1 MPGPLA
7 GIEVLDLTSVVSGP
21 LATMFLAD
29 QGAEVIKIEPLGGD
43 ITRHSRQSVSAS
55 GEFSALF
62 VSTNRG
68 KRSLSLDLKRPEAGK
83 IMRKLIARADVL
95 VQNFR
100 PGTMERLGLGEP
112 TLRTDNPRLI
122 YVSIS
127 GVGESGPYA
136 GKRVYDPIIQG
147 LSGFADLQSDPKTR
161 RPRMIR
167 TIVADKTTAIFAAQ
181 AVTAALFA
189 RERTGE
195 GQHVRL
201 AMLDTMIA
209 YLWPEAMTQY
219 TVVGREA
226 TTADPTA
233 RPELI
238 FETVDGYITVGTISD
253 SEWRAFCAAA
263 QRPDLAEDPRFNT
276 PGGRAVNA
284 TERILLMA
292 EIIKERPTAEWLQ
305 RLDANDVPSAPV
317 LRRSQVIAN
326 EQVLARELI
335 SEFDH
340 PDIGRVRQPQP
351 AARFGRTPAAM
362 QGPAPRIGEHSAI
375 VLAELGFD
383 AAEIEQLA
391 AEEIVRLV
399 KTCFRIVRGASA
411 RKPCASEPVNHG
423 LPSRMSL

>member
-7 GIEVLDLTSVVSGP
+7 GIRVLDLTSVVSGP

-43 ITRHSRQSVSAS
+43 ITRRSRQSISAS

-62 VSTNRG
+62 VSSNRG
-68 KRSLSLDLKRPEAGK
+68 KRSLALDLKRPEAGK
-83 IMRKLIARADVL
+83 IMRKLIASSDVL

-100 PGTMERLGLGEP
+100 PGTMERLGFGEP
-112 TLRTDNPRLI
+112 ALRDLNPRLI

-136 GKRVYDPIIQG
+136 RKRVYDPIIQG
-147 LSGFADLQSDPKTR
+147 LSGFADLQADPKTR
-161 RPRMIR
+161 RPQMIR

-195 GQHVRL
+195 GQHIRL

-219 TVVGREA
+219 TVIGREA

-233 RPELI
+233 RPDLI
-238 FETVDGYITVGTISD
+238 FETADGYITVGTISD
-253 SEWRAFCAAA
+253 SEWQGFCAASG
-263 QRPDLAEDPRFNT
+263 RPALAEDPRFNT

-317 LRRSQVIAN
+317 LRRNEVITN

-335 SEFDH
+335 AEFDH
-340 PDIGRVRQPQP
+340 PDIGRVRQPKP
-351 AARFGRTPAAM
+351 AARFDRTPAAIR
-362 QGPAPRIGEHSAI
+362 GPAPRIGEHSAI
-375 VLAELGFD
+375 ILAELGLET
-383 AAEIEQLA
+383 AEIERLA
-391 AEEIVRLV
+391 AEKIVRLV
-399 KTCFRIVRGASA
+399 KA
-411 RKPCASEPVNHG
+411 
-423 LPSRMSL
+423 

>member
-7 GIEVLDLTSVVSGP
+7 GIRVLDLTSVVSGP
-21 LATMFLAD
+21 MATMFLAD

-43 ITRHSRQSVSAS
+43 ITRRSRQSISAS

-62 VSTNRG
+62 VSSNRG
-68 KRSLSLDLKRPEAGK
+68 KRSLALDLKRPEAAK
-83 IMRKLIARADVL
+83 IMHKLIARADVL

-112 TLRTDNPRLI
+112 ALRELNPRLI

-136 GKRVYDPIIQG
+136 KKRVYDPIIQG
-147 LSGFADLQSDPKTR
+147 LSGFADLQAEPKTH
-161 RPRMIR
+161 RPQMIR

-181 AVTAALFA
+181 AITAALFA
-189 RERTGE
+189 RARTGE
-195 GQHVRL
+195 GQHIRL

-226 TTADPTA
+226 TTGDPTS
-233 RPELI
+233 RPDLI
-238 FETVDGYITVGTISD
+238 FETADGYITVGTISD
-253 SEWRAFCAAA
+253 SEWQGFCAASG
-263 QRPDLAEDPRFNT
+263 RPGLAEDPRFNT
-276 PGGRAVNA
+276 PGGRSVNA

-292 EIIKERPTAEWLQ
+292 EIIKECPTVEWLQ

-317 LRRSQVIAN
+317 LRRNEVIAN

-335 SEFDH
+335 AEFDH
-340 PDIGRVRQPQP
+340 PDIGRVRQPVP
-351 AARFGRTPAAM
+351 AARFDHTPARI
-362 QGPAPRIGEHSAI
+362 QGPAPRIGEHSAAML
-375 VLAELGFD
+375 VELGFE
-383 AAEIEQLA
+383 AAEIERLA
-391 AEEIVRLV
+391 TEKVVRLV
-399 KTCFRIVRGASA
+399 KT
-411 RKPCASEPVNHG
+411 
-423 LPSRMSL
+423 

>member
-1 MPGPLA
+1 MPGPLT
-7 GIEVLDLTSVVSGP
+7 GIRVLDLTSVVSGP

-43 ITRHSRQSVSAS
+43 ITRRSRQAISAS

-62 VSTNRG
+62 VSSNRG
-68 KRSLSLDLKRPEAGK
+68 KRSLALDLKRPEAAK
-83 IMRKLIARADVL
+83 IMRKLIGRCDVL

-112 TLRTDNPRLI
+112 TLRELNPRLI

-136 GKRVYDPIIQG
+136 KKRVYDPIIQS
-147 LSGFADLQSDPKTR
+147 LSGFADLQAEPKTR
-161 RPRMIR
+161 RPQMIR

-195 GQHVRL
+195 GQHIRL

-233 RPELI
+233 RPDLI
-238 FETVDGYITVGTISD
+238 FETADGYITVGTISD
-253 SEWRAFCAAA
+253 SEWQGFCAASG
-263 QRPDLAEDPRFNT
+263 RPGLVEDPRFNT
-276 PGGRAVNA
+276 PGGRAVSA

-292 EIIKERPTAEWLQ
+292 DIIRERPTADWLQ

-317 LRRSQVIAN
+317 LRRHEVIAN

-335 SEFDH
+335 TELDH
-340 PDIGRVRQPQP
+340 PDIGLIRQPVP
-351 AARFGRTPAAM
+351 AARFDRTPARI
-362 QGPAPRIGEHSAI
+362 QGPAPRIGEHSAAI
-375 VLAELGFD
+375 LAELGLE
-383 AAEIEQLA
+383 AAEIERLA
-391 AEEIVRLV
+391 TEKIVRLA
-399 KTCFRIVRGASA
+399 KT
-411 RKPCASEPVNHG
+411 
-423 LPSRMSL
+423 

>member
-7 GIEVLDLTSVVSGP
+7 GIRVLDLTSVVSGP

-43 ITRHSRQSVSAS
+43 ITRRSRQSISAS

-62 VSTNRG
+62 VSSNRG
-68 KRSLSLDLKRPEAGK
+68 KRSLALDLKRPEAAK
-83 IMRKLIARADVL
+83 IMRKLIAGSDVL

-100 PGTMERLGLGEP
+100 PGTMERLGFGEP
-112 TLRTDNPRLI
+112 ALRELNPRLI

-127 GVGESGPYA
+127 GAGESGPYA
-136 GKRVYDPIIQG
+136 RKRVYDPIIQG
-147 LSGFADLQSDPKTR
+147 LSGFADLQAESKTR
-161 RPRMIR
+161 RPQMIR

-233 RPELI
+233 RPDLI
-238 FETVDGYITVGTISD
+238 FETADGYITVGTISD
-253 SEWRAFCAAA
+253 SEWQGFCAASG
-263 QRPDLAEDPRFNT
+263 RSGLAEDPRFNT
-276 PGGRAVNA
+276 PGGRSVNA

-305 RLDANDVPSAPV
+305 QLDANDVPSAPV
-317 LRRSQVIAN
+317 LRRNEVIAN
-326 EQVLARELI
+326 EQVVARELI
-335 SEFDH
+335 IELDH
-340 PDIGRVRQPQP
+340 PDIGRVRQPVP
-351 AARFGRTPAAM
+351 AARFERTPARI
-362 QGPAPRIGEHSAI
+362 QGPAPRIGEHSAAI
-375 VLAELGFD
+375 LSELGLE
-383 AAEIEQLA
+383 AAEIERLA
-391 AEEIVRLV
+391 AEKIVRFV
-399 KTCFRIVRGASA
+399 KT
-411 RKPCASEPVNHG
+411 
-423 LPSRMSL
+423 

>member
-7 GIEVLDLTSVVSGP
+7 GIRVLDLTSVVSGP
-21 LATMFLAD
+21 LAAMFLAD

-68 KRSLSLDLKRPEAGK
+68 KRSLSLDLKRPEAAK
-83 IMRKLIARADVL
+83 IMRKLAARADVL

-100 PGTMERLGLGEP
+100 PGTIERLGLGEP
-112 TLRTDNPRLI
+112 ALRASNSRLI

-127 GVGESGPYA
+127 GAGESGPYA

-147 LSGFADLQSDPKTR
+147 LSGFADIQSDPKTR

-195 GQHVRL
+195 GQHIRL

-209 YLWPEAMTQY
+209 YLWPEAMMQY
-219 TVVGREA
+219 TVVGREGS
-226 TTADPTA
+226 TADPVA
-233 RPELI
+233 RPDLI
-238 FETVDGYITVGTISD
+238 FEAADGYITVGTISD
-253 SEWRAFCAAA
+253 SEWRGFCAASE
-263 QRPDLAEDPRFNT
+263 RPDLAEDPRFNT
-276 PGGRAVNA
+276 PGGRAANA

-292 EIIKERPTAEWLQ
+292 EIIKKHPTAEWLK
-305 RLDANDVPSAPV
+305 RLDTNDVPSSPV
-317 LRRSQVIAN
+317 LRRSEVIAN

-335 SEFDH
+335 AEFDH
-340 PDIGRVRQPQP
+340 PDIGLVRQPKP
-351 AARFGRTPAAM
+351 AARFDRTPAAIR
-362 QGPAPRIGEHSAI
+362 GPAPRIGEHSAI
-375 VLAELGFD
+375 ILSELGLET
-383 AAEIEQLA
+383 AEIERLA
-391 AEEIVRLV
+391 AEKIVRLV
-399 KTCFRIVRGASA
+399 KA
-411 RKPCASEPVNHG
+411 
-423 LPSRMSL
+423 

>member
-1 MPGPLA
+1 MSGPLA
-7 GIEVLDLTSVVSGP
+7 GIRVLDLTSVVSGP

-43 ITRHSRQSVSAS
+43 ITRHSRQSISES

-68 KRSLSLDLKRPEAGK
+68 KRSLSLDLKRPDAGT
-83 IMRKLIARADVL
+83 IMRKLAARADVL

-112 TLRTDNPRLI
+112 TLRASNPRLI

-147 LSGFADLQSDPKTR
+147 LSGFADLQADPKTR

-238 FETVDGYITVGTISD
+238 FETADGYITVGTISD
-253 SEWRAFCAAA
+253 SEWRGFCAAS
-263 QRPDLAEDPRFNT
+263 QRSGLTEDPRFIT
-276 PGGRAVNA
+276 PGGRAINA

-292 EIIKERPTAEWLQ
+292 EIIKERSTAEWLQ
-305 RLDANDVPSAPV
+305 RLDTNDVPSAPV
-317 LRRSQVIAN
+317 LRRGEVIAN
-326 EQVLARELI
+326 QQVLARKLI
-335 SEFDH
+335 AEFDH
-340 PDIGRVRQPQP
+340 PDIGLVRQPKP
-351 AARFGRTPAAM
+351 AARFDGTPAEIR
-362 QGPAPRIGEHSAI
+362 GPAPRIGEHSKI
-375 VLAELGFD
+375 ILAELGLE
-383 AAEIEQLA
+383 AGEIERLA
-391 AEEIVRLV
+391 AEKIVHLV
-399 KTCFRIVRGASA
+399 KT
-411 RKPCASEPVNHG
+411 
-423 LPSRMSL
+423 

>member
-7 GIEVLDLTSVVSGP
+7 GVRVLDLTSVVSGP

-43 ITRHSRQSVSAS
+43 ITRHSRQSISAS

-62 VSTNRG
+62 VSSNRG
-68 KRSLSLDLKRPEAGK
+68 KRSLALDLKRPEAAK
-83 IMRKLIARADVL
+83 IMRKLIASADVL

-100 PGTMERLGLGEP
+100 PGTMERLGFGEP
-112 TLRTDNPRLI
+112 ALRELNPRLI

-136 GKRVYDPIIQG
+136 KKRVYDPIIQA
-147 LSGFADLQSDPKTR
+147 LSGFADLQAEPKTR
-161 RPRMIR
+161 RPQMIR

-195 GQHVRL
+195 GQHIRL

-233 RPELI
+233 RPDLI
-238 FETVDGYITVGTISD
+238 FETADGYITVGTISD
-253 SEWRAFCAAA
+253 SEWQGFCAASER
-263 QRPDLAEDPRFNT
+263 QDLVEDPRFNT

-292 EIIKERPTAEWLQ
+292 EIIKQRRTAEWLK

-317 LRRSQVIAN
+317 LRRNEVITN

-335 SEFDH
+335 VELEH
-340 PDIGRVRQPQP
+340 PDIGRVRQPVP
-351 AARFGRTPAAM
+351 AARFDRTPA
-362 QGPAPRIGEHSAI
+362 QIRGPAPRIGEHSAAI
-375 VLAELGFD
+375 LAELGFG
-383 AAEIEQLA
+383 AGEIEQLA
-391 AEEIVRLV
+391 AEKIVRLV
-399 KTCFRIVRGASA
+399 K
-411 RKPCASEPVNHG
+411 N
-423 LPSRMSL
+423 

>member
-7 GIEVLDLTSVVSGP
+7 GIRVLDLTSVVSGP

-29 QGAEVIKIEPLGGD
+29 QGAEVIKVEPLGGD
-43 ITRHSRQSVSAS
+43 ITRQSRQSVSAS

-68 KRSLSLDLKRPEAGK
+68 KRSLSIDLKRPEAAT
-83 IMRKLIARADVL
+83 IMRKLICRADVL

-112 TLRTDNPRLI
+112 ALRAENPRLI

-127 GVGESGPYA
+127 GVGERGPYA
-136 GKRVYDPIIQG
+136 KKRVYDPIIQG
-147 LSGFADLQSDPKTR
+147 LSGFADLQADPETR

-195 GQHVRL
+195 GQHIRL

-238 FETVDGYITVGTISD
+238 FETADGYITVGTISD
-253 SEWRAFCAAA
+253 SEWCGFCAASE
-263 QRPDLAEDPRFNT
+263 RSGLAEDSRFST
-276 PGGRAVNA
+276 LAGRAANA

-317 LRRSQVIAN
+317 LRRGEVITN
-326 EQVLARELI
+326 EQVVARELI
-335 SEFDH
+335 EEFDH
-340 PDIGRVRQPQP
+340 SDIGRIRQPKP
-351 AARFGRTPAAM
+351 AARFDRTPAEIR
-362 QGPAPRIGEHSAI
+362 GPAPRIGEHSAVI
-375 VLAELGFD
+375 LAELGLEP
-383 AAEIEQLA
+383 AEIERLA
-391 AEEIVRLV
+391 IEKIVRLV
-399 KTCFRIVRGASA
+399 KT
-411 RKPCASEPVNHG
+411 
-423 LPSRMSL
+423 

>member
-7 GIEVLDLTSVVSGP
+7 GIRVLDLTSVVSGP

-43 ITRHSRQSVSAS
+43 ITRRSRQSISAS

-62 VSTNRG
+62 VSSNRG
-68 KRSLSLDLKRPEAGK
+68 KRSLALDLKRPEAGK
-83 IMRKLIARADVL
+83 IMRKLIASSDVL

-100 PGTMERLGLGEP
+100 PGTMERLGFGEP
-112 TLRTDNPRLI
+112 ALRELNPRLI

-136 GKRVYDPIIQG
+136 KKRVYDPIIQG
-147 LSGFADLQSDPKTR
+147 LSGFADLQAEPRTR
-161 RPRMIR
+161 RPQMIR

-181 AVTAALFA
+181 AITAALFA

-195 GQHVRL
+195 GQHIRL

-226 TTADPTA
+226 ATADPTA
-233 RPELI
+233 RPDLI
-238 FETVDGYITVGTISD
+238 FETADGYITVGTISD
-253 SEWRAFCAAA
+253 SEWQGFCAASG
-263 QRPDLAEDPRFNT
+263 RPGLTEDPRFNS

-317 LRRSQVIAN
+317 LRRNEVIAN

-335 SEFDH
+335 IELDH
-340 PDIGRVRQPQP
+340 PDIGRVRQPVP
-351 AARFGRTPAAM
+351 AARFDRTPARI
-362 QGPAPRIGEHSAI
+362 QGPAPRIGEHSAAI
-375 VLAELGFD
+375 LAELGLE
-383 AAEIEQLA
+383 AAEIERLA
-391 AEEIVRLV
+391 TEEVVHLV
-399 KTCFRIVRGASA
+399 KT
-411 RKPCASEPVNHG
+411 
-423 LPSRMSL
+423 

>member
-7 GIEVLDLTSVVSGP
+7 GINVLDLTSVVSGP

-29 QGAEVIKIEPLGGD
+29 QGADVIKVEPLGGD
-43 ITRHSRQSVSAS
+43 ITRRSRQSVSGS

-68 KRSLSLDLKRPEAGK
+68 KHSLSLDLKRPEAGK
-83 IMRKLIARADVL
+83 IMRKLAAGADVL

-100 PGTMERLGLGEP
+100 PGTMERLGLGEA
-112 TLRTDNPRLI
+112 TLRATNPRLI

-147 LSGFADLQSDPKTR
+147 LSGFADIQSDPKTR

-195 GQHVRL
+195 GQHIRL
-201 AMLDTMIA
+201 AMLDTMIS

-226 TTADPTA
+226 TTADPVS
-233 RPELI
+233 RPDLI
-238 FETVDGYITVGTISD
+238 FETTDGYITVGTISD
-253 SEWRAFCAAA
+253 SEWRGFCAAA
-263 QRPDLAEDPRFNT
+263 ERPDLAEDPRFNT
-276 PGGRAVNA
+276 PGGRAINA

-292 EIIKERPTAEWLQ
+292 EIIKDHSTADWLQ
-305 RLDANDVPSAPV
+305 RLDANDAPAAPV
-317 LRRSQVIAN
+317 LRRSEVIAN

-335 SEFDH
+335 AEFEH
-340 PDIGRVRQPQP
+340 PDIGLVRQPKP
-351 AARFGRTPAAM
+351 AARFDRTPAEIR
-362 QGPAPRIGEHSAI
+362 GPAPRIGEHTAI
-375 VLAELGFD
+375 ILAELGLA
-383 AAEIEQLA
+383 AAEIEQFA
-391 AEEIVRLV
+391 AEKIVRLV
-399 KTCFRIVRGASA
+399 ST
-411 RKPCASEPVNHG
+411 
-423 LPSRMSL
+423 

>member
-7 GIEVLDLTSVVSGP
+7 GVRVLDLTSVVSGP

-43 ITRHSRQSVSAS
+43 ITRRSRQSISAS

-62 VSTNRG
+62 VSSNRG
-68 KRSLSLDLKRPEAGK
+68 KRSLALDLKRPEAAE
-83 IMRKLIARADVL
+83 IMRKLITSSDVL

-100 PGTMERLGLGEP
+100 PRTMERLGLGEP
-112 TLRTDNPRLI
+112 ALRDLNRRLI

-136 GKRVYDPIIQG
+136 KKRVYDPIIQG
-147 LSGFADLQSDPKTR
+147 LSGFADLQAEPKTR
-161 RPRMIR
+161 RPQMIR

-181 AVTAALFA
+181 AITAALFA

-195 GQHVRL
+195 GQHIRL

-233 RPELI
+233 RPDLI
-238 FETVDGYITVGTISD
+238 FETADGYITVGTISD
-253 SEWRAFCAAA
+253 SEWQGFCAASGRA
-263 QRPDLAEDPRFNT
+263 GLAEDPRFNT
-276 PGGRAVNA
+276 PGGRSVNA

-292 EIIKERPTAEWLQ
+292 EIIKERSSAEWLQ

-317 LRRSQVIAN
+317 LRRNEVIAN

-335 SEFDH
+335 VELNH
-340 PDIGRVRQPQP
+340 PDIGLVRQPVP
-351 AARFGRTPAAM
+351 AARFDRTPARI
-362 QGPAPRIGEHSAI
+362 QGPAPRIGEHSAAI
-375 VLAELGFD
+375 LAELGLGS
-383 AAEIEQLA
+383 AEIERLA
-391 AEEIVRLV
+391 SEKIVRS
-399 KTCFRIVRGASA
+399 T
-411 RKPCASEPVNHG
+411 
-423 LPSRMSL
+423 PSST

>member
-7 GIEVLDLTSVVSGP
+7 GIRVLDLTSVVSGP

-29 QGAEVIKIEPLGGD
+29 QGADVIKIEPLGGD
-43 ITRHSRQSVSAS
+43 ITRRSRQSISAS

-62 VSTNRG
+62 VSSNRG
-68 KRSLSLDLKRPEAGK
+68 KRSLALDLKRPEAAE
-83 IMRKLIARADVL
+83 IMRKLITGSDVL

-100 PGTMERLGLGEP
+100 PGTMDRLGFGEP
-112 TLRTDNPRLI
+112 ALRELNPRLI

-127 GVGESGPYA
+127 GVGESGPYSK
-136 GKRVYDPIIQG
+136 KRVYDPIIQG
-147 LSGFADLQSDPKTR
+147 LSGFADLQADPKTR
-161 RPRMIR
+161 RPQMIR

-195 GQHVRL
+195 GQHIRL

-233 RPELI
+233 RPDLI
-238 FETVDGYITVGTISD
+238 FETADGYITVGTISD
-253 SEWRAFCAAA
+253 SEWQGFCAASG
-263 QRPDLAEDPRFNT
+263 RSGLAEDSRFNT
-276 PGGRAVNA
+276 PGGRAANA

-317 LRRSQVIAN
+317 LRRNEVIAN

-335 SEFDH
+335 VELDH
-340 PDIGRVRQPQP
+340 PDIGPVRQPKP
-351 AARFGRTPAAM
+351 AARFDRTPAQI
-362 QGPAPRIGEHSAI
+362 QGPAPRIGEHTAAI
-375 VLAELGFD
+375 LAEIGLE
-383 AAEIEQLA
+383 AAEIGRLA
-391 AEEIVRLV
+391 AEQIVRLV
-399 KTCFRIVRGASA
+399 NTQLHLDRSHRNTQDRSKA
-411 RKPCASEPVNHG
+411 RP
-423 LPSRMSL
+423 

>member
-7 GIEVLDLTSVVSGP
+7 GVRVLDLTSVVSGP

-29 QGAEVIKIEPLGGD
+29 QGAEVIKIEPLSGD
-43 ITRHSRQSVSAS
+43 ITRRSRQSISAS

-62 VSTNRG
+62 VSSNRG
-68 KRSLSLDLKRPEAGK
+68 KRSLALDLKRPEAGE
-83 IMRKLIARADVL
+83 IMRKLISSADVL

-100 PGTMERLGLGEP
+100 PGTMERLGFGGP
-112 TLRTDNPRLI
+112 ALRELNPRLI

-136 GKRVYDPIIQG
+136 KKRVYDPIIQA
-147 LSGFADLQSDPKTR
+147 LSGFADLQAEPRTR
-161 RPRMIR
+161 RPQMIR

-195 GQHVRL
+195 GQHIRL

-226 TTADPTA
+226 TTPDPTA
-233 RPELI
+233 RPDLI

-253 SEWRAFCAAA
+253 SEWQGFCAASG
-263 QRPDLAEDPRFNT
+263 RPGLAEDPRFNT
-276 PGGRAVNA
+276 TGGRAVNA

-292 EIIKERPTAEWLQ
+292 EIIKQRPTAEWLRQ
-305 RLDANDVPSAPV
+305 LDANDVPSAPV
-317 LRRSQVIAN
+317 LRRNEVITN
-326 EQVLARELI
+326 EQVVARELI
-335 SEFDH
+335 VELDH
-340 PDIGRVRQPQP
+340 PDIGRVRQPVP
-351 AARFGRTPAAM
+351 AARFDRTPA
-362 QGPAPRIGEHSAI
+362 QIHGPAPRVGEDSAAI
-375 VLAELGFD
+375 LAELGFGS
-383 AAEIEQLA
+383 AEIEELA
-391 AEEIVRLV
+391 SEKIVRLV
-399 KTCFRIVRGASA
+399 KT
-411 RKPCASEPVNHG
+411 
-423 LPSRMSL
+423 

>member
-7 GIEVLDLTSVVSGP
+7 GIRVLDLTSVVSGP

-43 ITRHSRQSVSAS
+43 MTRHSRQSISAS

-68 KRSLSLDLKRPEAGK
+68 KRSLALDLKRPEAAK
-83 IMRKLIARADVL
+83 IMRTLAARADVL

-100 PGTMERLGLGEP
+100 PGTMERLGLDEP
-112 TLRTDNPRLI
+112 TLRNSNPRLI

-136 GKRVYDPIIQG
+136 GKRVYDPIIQA
-147 LSGFADLQSDPKTR
+147 LSGFADIQSDPKTR

-181 AVTAALFA
+181 AVTAALYA

-201 AMLDTMIA
+201 AMLDTMIS

-219 TVVGREA
+219 TVVDREES
-226 TTADPTA
+226 TGDPVA
-233 RPELI
+233 RPDLI
-238 FETVDGYITVGTISD
+238 FETSDGYITAGTISD
-253 SEWRAFCAAA
+253 SEWGGFCAAA
-263 QRPDLAEDPRFNT
+263 ERPELAEDPRFNT
-276 PGGRAVNA
+276 PGGRAINA

-292 EIIKERPTAEWLQ
+292 EIIKKRSTEDWLE
-305 RLDANDVPSAPV
+305 RLDANDAPSAPV
-317 LRRSQVIAN
+317 LRRNEVIAN
-326 EQVLARELI
+326 EQVRARGLITEL
-335 SEFDH
+335 DH
-340 PDIGRVRQPQP
+340 PDIGLVRQPKP
-351 AARFGRTPAAM
+351 AARFDHTPAAI
-362 QGPAPRIGEHSAI
+362 QGPAPRIGEHSAAI
-375 VLAELGFD
+375 LAELGF
-383 AAEIEQLA
+383 EPGEMERLA
-391 AEEIVRLV
+391 AEKIVRLV
-399 KTCFRIVRGASA
+399 S
-411 RKPCASEPVNHG
+411 
-423 LPSRMSL
+423 LPPR

>member
-1 MPGPLA
+1 MAGPLA
-7 GIEVLDLTSVVSGP
+7 GVRVLDLTSVVSGP

-43 ITRHSRQSVSAS
+43 ITRHSRQSISAS

-62 VSTNRG
+62 VSSNRG
-68 KRSLSLDLKRPEAGK
+68 KRSLALDLKRPEAAK
-83 IMRKLIARADVL
+83 IMRKLIGRSDVL

-112 TLRTDNPRLI
+112 TLRELNPRLI

-136 GKRVYDPIIQG
+136 KKRVYDPIIQS
-147 LSGFADLQSDPKTR
+147 LSGFADLQAEPKTR
-161 RPRMIR
+161 RAQMIR
-167 TIVADKTTAIFAAQ
+167 PIVADKTTAMFAAQ
-181 AVTAALFA
+181 AVTSGLVA
-189 RERTGE
+189 RERAGE
-195 GQHVRL
+195 GQHIRL

-219 TVVGREA
+219 TVVGHEA

-238 FETVDGYITVGTISD
+238 FATTDGYITVGTISD
-253 SEWRAFCAAA
+253 SEWRGFCAASERA
-263 QRPDLAEDPRFNT
+263 DLAEDPRFNT

-292 EIIKERPTAEWLQ
+292 EIIKQRLSAEWLQ

-317 LRRSQVIAN
+317 LRRREVIAN
-326 EQVLARELI
+326 EQVVARELI
-335 SEFDH
+335 TEFDH
-340 PDIGRVRQPQP
+340 PGIGRVRQPKP
-351 AARFGRTPAAM
+351 AARFDRTPAEI
-362 QGPAPRIGEHSAI
+362 QGPTPRIGEHSASI
-375 VLAELGFD
+375 LGELGL
-383 AAEIEQLA
+383 ATAEIERLA
-391 AEEIVRLV
+391 AERIVRLA
-399 KTCFRIVRGASA
+399 KT
-411 RKPCASEPVNHG
+411 
-423 LPSRMSL
+423 

>member
-7 GIEVLDLTSVVSGP
+7 GIRVLDLTSVVSGP

-43 ITRHSRQSVSAS
+43 ITRRSRQSISAS

-62 VSTNRG
+62 VSSNRG
-68 KRSLSLDLKRPEAGK
+68 KRSLALDLKRSEAAE
-83 IMRKLIARADVL
+83 IMRKLITDSDVL

-112 TLRTDNPRLI
+112 ALRELNPRLI

-136 GKRVYDPIIQG
+136 KKRVYDPIIQG
-147 LSGFADLQSDPKTR
+147 LSGFADLQAEPKTR
-161 RPRMIR
+161 RPQMIR

-181 AVTAALFA
+181 AITAALFA

-195 GQHVRL
+195 GQHIRL

-219 TVVGREA
+219 TVIGREA
-226 TTADPTA
+226 TTVDPTA
-233 RPELI
+233 RPDLI
-238 FETVDGYITVGTISD
+238 FETADGYITVGTISD
-253 SEWRAFCAAA
+253 SEWQGFCAASG
-263 QRPDLAEDPRFNT
+263 RPALAEDPRFNT

-305 RLDANDVPSAPV
+305 RLDANDVPSAPA
-317 LRRSQVIAN
+317 LRRNEVITN

-335 SEFDH
+335 VELNH
-340 PDIGRVRQPQP
+340 PDIGLVRQPKP
-351 AARFGRTPAAM
+351 AARFDRTPARI
-362 QGPAPRIGEHSAI
+362 QGPAPRIGEHSAAI
-375 VLAELGFD
+375 LAEIGLEP
-383 AAEIEQLA
+383 AEIKRLA
-391 AEEIVRLV
+391 TEKVVRLV
-399 KTCFRIVRGASA
+399 KT
-411 RKPCASEPVNHG
+411 
-423 LPSRMSL
+423 

>member
-7 GIEVLDLTSVVSGP
+7 GIRVLDLTSVVSGP

-29 QGAEVIKIEPLGGD
+29 QGAEVIKVEPLGGD
-43 ITRHSRQSVSAS
+43 ITRQSRQSVSAS

-68 KRSLSLDLKRPEAGK
+68 KRSLSIDLKRPEAAT
-83 IMRKLIARADVL
+83 IMRKLIRRADVL

-112 TLRTDNPRLI
+112 ALRAENPRLI

-127 GVGESGPYA
+127 GVGERGPYA
-136 GKRVYDPIIQG
+136 KKRVYDPIIQG
-147 LSGFADLQSDPKTR
+147 LSGFADLQADPETR

-189 RERTGE
+189 REQTGE
-195 GQHVRL
+195 GQHIRL

-238 FETVDGYITVGTISD
+238 FETADGYITVGTISD
-253 SEWRAFCAAA
+253 SEWCGFCAASE
-263 QRPDLAEDPRFNT
+263 RSGLAEDSRFST
-276 PGGRAVNA
+276 PAGRAANA

-292 EIIKERPTAEWLQ
+292 EIMKERPTAEWLQ

-317 LRRSQVIAN
+317 LRRGEVITN
-326 EQVLARELI
+326 EQVVARELI
-335 SEFDH
+335 EEFDH
-340 PDIGRVRQPQP
+340 SDIGRIRQPKP
-351 AARFGRTPAAM
+351 AARFDRTPAEIR
-362 QGPAPRIGEHSAI
+362 GPAPRIGEHSAVI
-375 VLAELGFD
+375 LAELGLEP
-383 AAEIEQLA
+383 AEIERLA
-391 AEEIVRLV
+391 IEKIVRLV
-399 KTCFRIVRGASA
+399 KT
-411 RKPCASEPVNHG
+411 
-423 LPSRMSL
+423 

>member
-1 MPGPLA
+1 MPGPLT
-7 GIEVLDLTSVVSGP
+7 GIRVLDLTSVVSGP

-29 QGAEVIKIEPLGGD
+29 QGADVIKIEPFGGD
-43 ITRHSRQSVSAS
+43 ITRRSRQSISAS

-68 KRSLSLDLKRPEAGK
+68 KRSLALDLKRPEAAR
-83 IMRKLIARADVL
+83 IMRKLTASSDVL

-112 TLRTDNPRLI
+112 TLRELNPRLI

-136 GKRVYDPIIQG
+136 KKRVYDPIIQG
-147 LSGFADLQSDPKTR
+147 LSGFADLQADPKTR
-161 RPRMIR
+161 RPQMIR

-233 RPELI
+233 RPDLI
-238 FETVDGYITVGTISD
+238 FETADGYITVGTISD
-253 SEWRAFCAAA
+253 SEWQGFCAASE
-263 QRPDLAEDPRFNT
+263 RLGLAEDPRFNT
-276 PGGRAVNA
+276 PGGRAANA
-284 TERILLMA
+284 TERILLMGK
-292 EIIKERPTAEWLQ
+292 IIKERPTADWLR

-317 LRRSQVIAN
+317 LRHHEVITN

-335 SEFDH
+335 TELDH
-340 PDIGRVRQPQP
+340 PDIGLVRQPKP
-351 AARFGRTPAAM
+351 AARFDRTPARIH
-362 QGPAPRIGEHSAI
+362 GSAPRIGEQSAAI
-375 VLAELGFD
+375 LAEIGLEPT
-383 AAEIEQLA
+383 EIERLA
-391 AEEIVRLV
+391 TEKVVR
-399 KTCFRIVRGASA
+399 A
-411 RKPCASEPVNHG
+411 VN
-423 LPSRMSL
+423 S

>member
-1 MPGPLA
+1 MHSRYNMPGPLA
-7 GIEVLDLTSVVSGP
+7 GVRVVDLTSVVSGP

-29 QGAEVIKIEPLGGD
+29 QGAEVIKVEPLGGD
-43 ITRHSRQSVSAS
+43 ITRQSRQSVSAS

-68 KRSLSLDLKRPEAGK
+68 KRSLSLDLKRPEAAT
-83 IMRKLIARADVL
+83 IMRKLIRRADVL

-112 TLRTDNPRLI
+112 ALRAENPRLI
-122 YVSIS
+122 YVSLS
-127 GVGESGPYA
+127 GVGERGPYA
-136 GKRVYDPIIQG
+136 KKRVYDPIIQG
-147 LSGFADLQSDPKTR
+147 LSGFADLQADPETR

-167 TIVADKTTAIFAAQ
+167 TIVADKTTAIFTAQ

-226 TTADPTA
+226 TTPDPTA
-233 RPELI
+233 RPDLI

-253 SEWRAFCAAA
+253 SEWQGFCAASG
-263 QRPDLAEDPRFNT
+263 RPGLAEDPRFNT

-292 EIIKERPTAEWLQ
+292 EIIKERPTAEWLR

-317 LRRSQVIAN
+317 LRRNEVIAN

-335 SEFDH
+335 VELDH
-340 PDIGRVRQPQP
+340 PDIGRVRQPVP
-351 AARFGRTPAAM
+351 AARFDRTPA
-362 QGPAPRIGEHSAI
+362 QIHGPAPRIGEHSAAI
-375 VLAELGFD
+375 LAELGFA

-391 AEEIVRLV
+391 TEKIVRLV
-399 KTCFRIVRGASA
+399 KTSEAFRTPASVY
-411 RKPCASEPVNHG
+411 PLS
-423 LPSRMSL
+423 

>member
-1 MPGPLA
+1 MSGPLA
-7 GIEVLDLTSVVSGP
+7 GIRVLDLTSVVSGP

-68 KRSLSLDLKRPEAGK
+68 KRSLALDLKRPEAGM
-83 IMRKLIARADVL
+83 IMRKLAGRADVL

-112 TLRTDNPRLI
+112 LLREINPRLI
-122 YVSIS
+122 YLSIS
-127 GVGESGPYA
+127 GVGDSGPYA

-147 LSGFADLQSDPKTR
+147 LSGFADVQADPETR

-195 GQHVRL
+195 GQHIRL
-201 AMLDTMIA
+201 AMLDAMIS

-219 TVVGREA
+219 TVVGREES
-226 TTADPTA
+226 TADPVA
-233 RPELI
+233 RPDLI
-238 FETVDGYITVGTISD
+238 FETTDGYITVGTISD
-253 SEWRAFCAAA
+253 SEWRGFCAAA
-263 QRPDLAEDPRFNT
+263 KRADLAEDPWFNT

-284 TERILLMA
+284 TERILIMA

-317 LRRSQVIAN
+317 LRRSEVIAN

-335 SEFDH
+335 AEFVH
-340 PDIGRVRQPQP
+340 PDIGRVRQPKP
-351 AARFGRTPAAM
+351 AARFDRTPAAI
-362 QGPAPRIGEHSAI
+362 QGPAPRIGEHSAAI
-375 VLAELGFD
+375 LAELEFD
-383 AAEIEQLA
+383 AAAIERLVA
-391 AEEIVRLV
+391 AKIVRV
-399 KTCFRIVRGASA
+399 AKT
-411 RKPCASEPVNHG
+411 
-423 LPSRMSL
+423 

>member
-7 GIEVLDLTSVVSGP
+7 GIRVLDLTSVVSGP

-29 QGAEVIKIEPLGGD
+29 QGAEVIKVEPLGGD
-43 ITRHSRQSVSAS
+43 ITRQSRQSVSAS

-68 KRSLSLDLKRPEAGK
+68 KRSLSIDLKRPEAAT
-83 IMRKLIARADVL
+83 IMRKLICRADVL

-112 TLRTDNPRLI
+112 ALRAENPRLI

-127 GVGESGPYA
+127 GVGERGPYA
-136 GKRVYDPIIQG
+136 KKRVYDPIIQG
-147 LSGFADLQSDPKTR
+147 LSGFADLQADPETR

-195 GQHVRL
+195 GQHIRL

-238 FETVDGYITVGTISD
+238 FETADGYITVGTISD
-253 SEWRAFCAAA
+253 SEWCGFCAASE
-263 QRPDLAEDPRFNT
+263 RSGLAEDSRFST
-276 PGGRAVNA
+276 PAGRAANA

-292 EIIKERPTAEWLQ
+292 EIMKERPTAEWLQ

-317 LRRSQVIAN
+317 LRRGEVITN
-326 EQVLARELI
+326 EQVVARELI
-335 SEFDH
+335 EEFDH
-340 PDIGRVRQPQP
+340 SDIGRIRQPKP
-351 AARFGRTPAAM
+351 AARFDRTPAEIR
-362 QGPAPRIGEHSAI
+362 GPAPRIGEHSAVI
-375 VLAELGFD
+375 LAELGLEP
-383 AAEIEQLA
+383 AEIERLA
-391 AEEIVRLV
+391 IEKIVRLV
-399 KTCFRIVRGASA
+399 KT
-411 RKPCASEPVNHG
+411 
-423 LPSRMSL
+423 

>member
-7 GIEVLDLTSVVSGP
+7 GVRVLDLTSVVSGP

-43 ITRHSRQSVSAS
+43 ITRRSRQSVSAS

-68 KRSLSLDLKRPEAGK
+68 KRSLSLDLKRPEAGT

-112 TLRTDNPRLI
+112 TLRAENPSLI

-147 LSGFADLQSDPKTR
+147 LSGFADLQADPATR

-195 GQHVRL
+195 GQHIRL

-226 TTADPTA
+226 TTPDPTA

-238 FETVDGYITVGTISD
+238 FETADGYITVGTISD
-253 SEWRAFCAAA
+253 SEWRGFCAASD
-263 QRPDLAEDPRFNT
+263 RSDLAEDPRFNT

-284 TERILLMA
+284 TERIQLMA
-292 EIIKERPTAEWLQ
+292 EIVKERPTAEWLQ

-317 LRRSQVIAN
+317 LRRNEVIVN

-335 SEFDH
+335 AEFDH
-340 PDIGRVRQPQP
+340 PDIGRVRQPKP
-351 AARFGRTPAAM
+351 AARFDRTPAAIR
-362 QGPAPRIGEHSAI
+362 GPAPRIGEHSSVI
-375 VLAELGFD
+375 LAELGLE
-383 AAEIEQLA
+383 AVEIERLA
-391 AEEIVRLV
+391 AENIVRLV
-399 KTCFRIVRGASA
+399 KS
-411 RKPCASEPVNHG
+411 
-423 LPSRMSL
+423 

>member
-1 MPGPLA
+1 VAEMPGPLA
-7 GIEVLDLTSVVSGP
+7 GIRVLDLTSVVSGP

-43 ITRHSRQSVSAS
+43 ITRRSRQSISAS

-62 VSTNRG
+62 VSSNRG
-68 KRSLSLDLKRPEAGK
+68 KRSLALDLKRPEAAK
-83 IMRKLIARADVL
+83 IMHKLIARADVL

-100 PGTMERLGLGEP
+100 PGTMERLGFGEP
-112 TLRTDNPRLI
+112 ALRELNPRLI

-136 GKRVYDPIIQG
+136 KKRVYDPIIQG
-147 LSGFADLQSDPKTR
+147 LSGFADLQAEPKTR
-161 RPRMIR
+161 RPQMIR

-181 AVTAALFA
+181 AITAALFA

-195 GQHVRL
+195 GQHIRL

-219 TVVGREA
+219 TVIGREA
-226 TTADPTA
+226 AIADPTA
-233 RPELI
+233 RPDLI
-238 FETVDGYITVGTISD
+238 FETADGYITVGTISD
-253 SEWRAFCAAA
+253 PEWQGFCAASG
-263 QRPDLAEDPRFNT
+263 RPGLAEDARFNT

-317 LRRSQVIAN
+317 LRRNEVIAN

-335 SEFDH
+335 IEFDH
-340 PDIGRVRQPQP
+340 PDIGRVRQPVP
-351 AARFGRTPAAM
+351 AARFDRTPARI
-362 QGPAPRIGEHSAI
+362 QGPAPRTGEHSAAI
-375 VLAELGFD
+375 LAELGLEP
-383 AAEIEQLA
+383 AEIERLA
-391 AEEIVRLV
+391 VEKIVRLV
-399 KTCFRIVRGASA
+399 NT
-411 RKPCASEPVNHG
+411 
-423 LPSRMSL
+423 

>member
-1 MPGPLA
+1 M
-7 GIEVLDLTSVVSGP
+7 LDLTSVVSGP

-43 ITRHSRQSVSAS
+43 ITRRSRQSISAS

-62 VSTNRG
+62 VSSNRG
-68 KRSLSLDLKRPEAGK
+68 KRSLALDLKRPEAAK
-83 IMRKLIARADVL
+83 IMHKLIARADVL

-100 PGTMERLGLGEP
+100 PGTMERLGFGEP
-112 TLRTDNPRLI
+112 ALRELNPRLI

-136 GKRVYDPIIQG
+136 KKRVYDPIIQG
-147 LSGFADLQSDPKTR
+147 LSGFADLQADPKTR
-161 RPRMIR
+161 RPQMIR
-167 TIVADKTTAIFAAQ
+167 TIVADKTTAIFVAQ

-195 GQHVRL
+195 GQHIRL

-219 TVVGREA
+219 TVIGREA
-226 TTADPTA
+226 AIADPTA
-233 RPELI
+233 RPDLI
-238 FETVDGYITVGTISD
+238 FETADGYITVGTISD
-253 SEWRAFCAAA
+253 PEWQGFCAASG
-263 QRPDLAEDPRFNT
+263 RPGLAEDARFNT

-317 LRRSQVIAN
+317 LRRNEVIAN

-335 SEFDH
+335 IEFDH
-340 PDIGRVRQPQP
+340 PDIGRVRQPVP
-351 AARFGRTPAAM
+351 AARFDRTPARI
-362 QGPAPRIGEHSAI
+362 QGPAPRTGEHSAAI
-375 VLAELGFD
+375 LAELGLEP
-383 AAEIEQLA
+383 AEIERLA
-391 AEEIVRLV
+391 VEKIVRLV
-399 KTCFRIVRGASA
+399 NT
-411 RKPCASEPVNHG
+411 
-423 LPSRMSL
+423 

>member
-1 MPGPLA
+1 MAGPLT
-7 GIEVLDLTSVVSGP
+7 GISVLDLTSVVSGP
-21 LATMFLAD
+21 LATMFLTD
-29 QGAEVIKIEPLGGD
+29 QGAEVIKVEPLGGD
-43 ITRHSRQSVSAS
+43 ITRRSRQAISAS

-62 VSTNRG
+62 VSSNRG
-68 KRSLSLDLKRPEAGK
+68 KRSLALDLKRPEAAK
-83 IMRKLIARADVL
+83 IMRKLIRRSDVL

-100 PGTMERLGLGEP
+100 PGTMERLGLDEP
-112 TLRTDNPRLI
+112 TLRELNPLLI

-136 GKRVYDPIIQG
+136 KKRVYDPIIQS
-147 LSGFADLQSDPKTR
+147 LSGFADLQAEPKTR
-161 RPRMIR
+161 RPQMIR

-195 GQHVRL
+195 GQHIRL

-219 TVVGREA
+219 TVVGHEA

-233 RPELI
+233 RPDLI
-238 FETVDGYITVGTISD
+238 FETADGYITVGTISD
-253 SEWRAFCAAA
+253 SEWQGFCAASG
-263 QRPDLAEDPRFNT
+263 RPGLVEDPRFNT

-292 EIIKERPTAEWLQ
+292 EIIRERPTADWLQ

-317 LRRSQVIAN
+317 LRRNEVIAN

-335 SEFDH
+335 TELDH
-340 PDIGRVRQPQP
+340 PDIGLIRQPVP
-351 AARFGRTPAAM
+351 AARFDRTPARI
-362 QGPAPRIGEHSAI
+362 QGPAPRIGEHSAAI
-375 VLAELGFD
+375 LAELGLEV
-383 AAEIEQLA
+383 AEIERLA
-391 AEEIVRLV
+391 AENIVRLA
-399 KTCFRIVRGASA
+399 KT
-411 RKPCASEPVNHG
+411 
-423 LPSRMSL
+423 

>member
-7 GIEVLDLTSVVSGP
+7 GIRVLDLTSVVSGP

-68 KRSLSLDLKRPEAGK
+68 KRSLSLDLKRPQAGT
-83 IMRKLIARADVL
+83 IMRRLVARADVL

-100 PGTMERLGLGEP
+100 PRTMERLGLGEAA
-112 TLRTDNPRLI
+112 LRALNPRLI

-136 GKRVYDPIIQG
+136 GKRVYDPIIQA
-147 LSGFADLQSDPKTR
+147 LSGFADVQAEPKTR
-161 RPRMIR
+161 RPQMIR

-189 RERTGE
+189 RERSGE
-195 GQHVRL
+195 GQHIRL

-209 YLWPEAMTQY
+209 YLWPEAMTQL

-226 TTADPTA
+226 STADPTA
-233 RPELI
+233 RPDLV
-238 FETVDGYITVGTISD
+238 FETEDGYITVGTISD
-253 SEWRAFCAAA
+253 SEWRGFCAASE
-263 QRPDLAEDPRFNT
+263 RPDLAEDPRFGT

-284 TERILLMA
+284 TERILMMA
-292 EIIKERPTAEWLQ
+292 DIIKQRPTAEWLQ
-305 RLDANDVPSAPV
+305 RLDTNDVPSAPV
-317 LRRSQVIAN
+317 LRRGEVIAN

-335 SEFDH
+335 AEFDH
-340 PDIGRVRQPQP
+340 PDIGRVRQPKP
-351 AARFGRTPAAM
+351 AARFDRTPAAI
-362 QGPAPRIGEHSAI
+362 QGPAPRIGEHSAT
-375 VLAELGFD
+375 VLAELGLQPS
-383 AAEIEQLA
+383 EIAQLA
-391 AEEIVRLV
+391 AEKIVRLA
-399 KTCFRIVRGASA
+399 KT
-411 RKPCASEPVNHG
+411 
-423 LPSRMSL
+423 